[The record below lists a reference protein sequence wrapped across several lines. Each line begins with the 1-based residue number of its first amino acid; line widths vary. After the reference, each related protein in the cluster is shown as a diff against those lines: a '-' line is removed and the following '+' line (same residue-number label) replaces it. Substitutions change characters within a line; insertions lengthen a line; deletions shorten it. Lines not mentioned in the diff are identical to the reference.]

1 VKVIT
6 HSEEETIELGKS
18 LAKKLKKGDIVAL
31 YGELGSGKT
40 TLIKGIVSAFGY
52 QKIVKSP
59 SFTIIAIYLAEI
71 PLYHIDLYRIEDEKE
86 IENLGIFEYLY
97 GEGIS
102 LIEWA
107 ERIEKDL
114 PPKRINI
121 RIKILSEK
129 EREFEIENL

>member
-6 HSEEETIELGKS
+6 HSEEETIELGKK
-18 LAKKLKKGDIVAL
+18 LAKKFKKGDIVAL

-40 TLIKGIVSAFGY
+40 TLIKGIVSGLGY
-52 QKIVKSP
+52 QKTVKSP
-59 SFTIIAIYLAEI
+59 SFIMVAVYLAEI
-71 PLYHIDLYRIEDEKE
+71 PIYHIDLYRIENEE
-86 IENLGIFEYLY
+86 TIENLGIFEYLY

-107 ERIEKDL
+107 ERIEKNL

-121 RIKILSEK
+121 RIKILGK
-129 EREFEIENL
+129 NEREFEIENL